1 MNNLIRI
8 MLASIMQV
16 FIMMGFNCIS
26 ITEWG
31 YKMFGKGFTLI
42 ELMIVVVI
50 IGILSAIAIPKF
62 TSVKEQANEVACRS
76 NMRQLANAEAIYYAI
91 NSTYCL
97 IGALETTDVLDNAT
111 LLICPSA
118 QNGYTIVRT
127 ADNYSVPCPNGA
139 PNHGSIVDGI
149 ASW

>member
-1 MNNLIRI
+1 
-8 MLASIMQV
+8 ML
-16 FIMMGFNCIS
+16 
-26 ITEWG
+26 
-31 YKMFGKGFTLI
+31 GKGFTLI

-62 TSVKEQANEVACRS
+62 TSVKQQANEVACRS

-97 IGALETTDVLDNAT
+97 IGALETSEVLNNAT
-111 LLICPSA
+111 LLICHTNS
-118 QNGYTIVRT
+118 NFYTIT
-127 ADNYSVPCPNGA
+127 HTGENYTVPCPNGA
-139 PNHGSIVDGI
+139 PNHGSMVDGI